1 MNNRFFLSAIIAATL
16 FVFHLATINALAK
29 TDTTPVHAQP
39 AEPSPYPIYDSGTW
53 ADPIS
58 NPHIYW
64 IDNDRVLFRT
74 VKGNDK
80 TRISSG
86 PFNLSIWEI
95 GKGVK
100 AYTGYHASVT
110 ACIREGMIHRTQ
122 KDSQGKVQRFYGKFG
137 EEKEF
142 EFPKTKGAF
151 FDDMNCRVND
161 NAEIVSKRQSG
172 RRIRSLLDRHGYLDL
187 GPSNKPAWTSKE
199 PRKLF
204 RPGDKQGVEIS
215 IPPLNIHPIRYF
227 EFKDAYLIYDHN
239 AGNRFWWLYPDGRVE
254 EVTTLFGVGYPTRRG
269 FVGGGG
275 KPKSDYDPGTVG
287 LYFWSGK
294 ERIKLISGY
303 ANISGYTNNMAISPN
318 GCKIAFVHYPY
329 FDATKI
335 TDPAPITLKAINLCV
350 EENNHGK

>member
-16 FVFHLATINALAK
+16 FVFHLAATNALAK
-29 TDTTPVHAQP
+29 TDTTPVHAPP

-58 NPHIYW
+58 DPHIYW

-172 RRIRSLLDRHGYLDL
+172 RRIRPLLNRHGYLDL
-187 GPSNKPAWTSKE
+187 GPQNKPSRLHKE

-204 RPGDKQGVEIS
+204 RSGDNKALEIS
-215 IPPLNIHPIRYF
+215 IPPSDIDRILYY
-227 EFKDAYLIYDHN
+227 EFKDAYMVYSYE
-239 AGNRFWWLYPDGRVE
+239 AGKRFWWLYPDSKLE
-254 EVTTLFGVGYPTRRG
+254 EVRTSFGMAYPTLSG
-269 FVGGGG
+269 FVAGRG

-287 LYFWSGK
+287 LYFWSDK
-294 ERIKLISGY
+294 QHIKLISGY
-303 ANISGYTNNMAISPN
+303 VHSVAVSPD
-318 GCKIAFVHYPY
+318 GCKLAFVHYPY
-329 FDATKI
+329 FMGTSIK
-335 TDPAPITLKAINLCV
+335 DPAPITLKAINLCV
-350 EENNHGK
+350 EEKTNGK